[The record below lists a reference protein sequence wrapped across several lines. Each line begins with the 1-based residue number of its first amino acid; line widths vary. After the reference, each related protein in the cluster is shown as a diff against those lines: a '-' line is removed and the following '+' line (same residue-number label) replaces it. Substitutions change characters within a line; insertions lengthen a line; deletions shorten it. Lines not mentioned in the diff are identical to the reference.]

1 MTASSNPAPI
11 GHLPSSVAVLG
22 LVSLLT
28 AFSSSMLLGLL
39 PIFLVA
45 VLGAQMTSVGIIEGI
60 AGAAMALAKII
71 AGPFSDWLGRR
82 KPVLL
87 VGYGMSA
94 LVKMLLP
101 GADSVVTVLLVRGID
116 RLGKGVR
123 DAPRDALLTDI
134 TPRPVRGSAFGLR
147 AALYTLGFVIGPLVA
162 TGLMLASGDNFRLV
176 FWIAVIP
183 AVAGIAL
190 LAFGVKEP
198 PEHRIAAGDSHRFDP
213 RQLASLAAPFW
224 WIVAIA
230 GLFSLARFS
239 QAFVV
244 LKAHETGLDAAY
256 LPLIISAMH
265 IVYSLSAY
273 PCGVLADHVSPRLQL
288 GFAGLVLVG
297 SDLVMAGADTLWM
310 VALGAALWGLQMGL
324 SYGLLK
330 AAIADVAPE
339 HLRGTAFGIY
349 DCVIGITTFFAS
361 AVAGWVWSVGGSGLT
376 FVIGAALA
384 AGTLLAVLVW
394 PVRRNQAA

>member
-1 MTASSNPAPI
+1 M
-11 GHLPSSVAVLG
+11 G

-39 PIFLVA
+39 PVFLVA
-45 VLGAQMTSVGIIEGI
+45 VLGAQMTSVGIIEGL

-101 GADSVVTVLLVRGID
+101 GADSVLTVLLVRGTD

-123 DAPRDALLTDI
+123 DAPRDALLADI
-134 TPRPVRGSAFGLR
+134 TPQPVRGSAFGLR

-176 FWIAVIP
+176 FWVAIIP
-183 AVAGIAL
+183 AAAGIAL
-190 LAFGVKEP
+190 LVFGVREP
-198 PEHRIAAGDSHRFDP
+198 REHRIAVGGTRHFHP
-213 RQLASLAAPFW
+213 RQLINLAAPFW

-244 LKAHETGLDAAY
+244 LKAHEIGLDAAY

-288 GFAGLVLVG
+288 GFAALVLIG
-297 SDLVMAGADTLWM
+297 SDLVMAGAGTLWM

-349 DCVIGITTFFAS
+349 DCVIGITTFLAS
-361 AVAGWVWSVGGSGLT
+361 AVAGWIWGVGGSGLT
-376 FVIGAALA
+376 FVIGAMLA
-384 AGTLLAVLVW
+384 AGALVVVLIW
-394 PVRRNQAA
+394 PTQRNQLS

>member
-1 MTASSNPAPI
+1 
-11 GHLPSSVAVLG
+11 

-39 PIFLVA
+39 PVFLVA
-45 VLGAQMTSVGIIEGI
+45 VLGAHMTSVGIIEGI

-71 AGPFSDWLGRR
+71 AGSFSDWLGRR
-82 KPVLL
+82 KPVLV

-94 LVKMLLP
+94 LVKTLLP
-101 GADSVVTVLLVRGID
+101 GADSVLTVLLVRGID

-123 DAPRDALLTDI
+123 DAPRDALLADI
-134 TPRPVRGSAFGLR
+134 TPQRVRGSAFGLR
-147 AALYTLGFVIGPLVA
+147 ATLYTLGFIIGPLVA

-176 FWIAVIP
+176 FWVAVIP

-190 LAFGVKEP
+190 LVFGVKEP
-198 PEHRIAAGDSHRFDP
+198 LAHRIEVGRRRFDLQ
-213 RQLASLAAPFW
+213 QLTSLAAPFW
-224 WIVAIA
+224 WIVGIA
-230 GLFSLARFS
+230 GMFSLARFS

-244 LKAHETGLDAAY
+244 LKAHEIGLDAAY
-256 LPLIISAMH
+256 LPLIIAAMH
-265 IVYSLSAY
+265 IVFSLSAY
-273 PCGVLADHVSPRLQL
+273 PCGVLADRVSPRLQL
-288 GFAGLVLVG
+288 GLAALVLVG
-297 SDLVMAGADTLWM
+297 SDLVMAGAATLWM

-349 DCVIGITTFFAS
+349 DCIIGITTFVAS
-361 AVAGWVWSVGGSGLT
+361 AIAGWIWSVGGSGLT
-376 FVIGAALA
+376 FVIGAAVA
-384 AGTLLAVLVW
+384 AGALLVVLIW
-394 PVRRNQAA
+394 PTRRNQTA